1 MSAYRVYFY
10 DIHTREELDAPGCKF
25 RGPDFHGCSEAAIV
39 EKSEGAV
46 RYSDTRFSVEIKV
59 GRKVRSVTA
68 EDFPGRVVA
77 VKQWWVPAPT
87 QESPD
92 PEPVVEWAVLVHRKQ
107 GFVGNESP
115 ACNSAKKVKLGAA
128 ARELVPF
135 DKIPDPD
142 PEPPKPLK
150 SFPKPFKSTKLNAVD
165 FIIAKP
171 AMDAEI
177 KASADAE
184 PPKPKE
190 PTEEDIQAVLQAV
203 IHEEAT
209 YKAAPAGLDRKA
221 LQTLRER
228 GYVDANDESTEEGKA
243 AYVASGGALPT
254 FSKRWWL
261 PTRPY
266 KVVDAINRMA
276 AATGSPRYAMAA
288 ASANYNGHM
297 VMVSWNDFRGYW
309 VAGYTWAGW
318 NVIAR
323 GYLKYALE
331 AALKEYERGAL
342 GSCVHATVRD
352 AEEAEIAESLGYQP
366 WSKKIEAEYNQTWMT
381 ELHNKVG
388 EAMQYEKAG
397 LAPLVGIL
405 ANAKDL
411 ADYEAQK
418 EAALAERRAKRAG

>member
-1 MSAYRVYFY
+1 MSCYRVYFY

-25 RGPDFHGCSEAAIV
+25 RGPDFEGCDEAAIV
-39 EKSEGAV
+39 GDK
-46 RYSDTRFSVEIKV
+46 RYSDTRFGVYVRV
-59 GRKVRSVTA
+59 GKKTLKVTA

-77 VKQWWVPAPT
+77 VKEWYVPAPT
-87 QESPD
+87 QEDPD
-92 PEPVVEWAVLVHRKQ
+92 PKPVVDWYVLVHRKQ

-115 ACNSAKKVKLGAA
+115 ACNSAKKTKLGAA
-128 ARELVPF
+128 ARDLVPF

-142 PEPPKPLK
+142 PEPPKPKKEL
-150 SFPKPFKSTKLNAVD
+150 PKPN
-165 FIIAKP
+165 
-171 AMDAEI
+171 
-177 KASADAE
+177 
-184 PPKPKE
+184 E
-190 PTEEDIQAVLQAV
+190 PTEEDIQAVLHAV

-209 YKAAPAGLDRKA
+209 YKAVPAGLDRKA

-228 GYVDANDESTEEGKA
+228 GYVDANDEPTEEGKA
-243 AYVASGGALPT
+243 AYVSSGGALPT

-297 VMVSWNDFRGYW
+297 VTVSWNDFRGYW

-352 AEEAEIAESLGYQP
+352 AEEAKVAESLGYQP

-388 EAMQYEKAG
+388 EAMQYEKWG
-397 LAPLVGIL
+397 MAPMVGIL